1 MPAPPPAREQP
12 QGNPYAPALPPPL
25 IFEEFQGINTST
37 SRPGVPDEQMYWCD
51 GFFPLDRQNLRT
63 LYGIGAS
70 IYTPVG
76 FVGSGATGHV
86 TMTGFNI
93 GSLSIANAGT
103 VGQEFA
109 ANPGVGTF
117 PLSFS
122 GGGGS
127 GAAGT
132 ATISIVSSHFV
143 VTSVNLTSSGSGYT
157 STPSVTLTNN
167 WNTFPG
173 GVSPSFNAFLGTEQ
187 VATIVLDSGGSGY
200 ISPPQILIVGG
211 GGAGAAA
218 HATISGGAV
227 NALILDNGGANYT
240 STPTV
245 VVQAASTAGGIVY
258 FNFANIG
265 ATPLLMVIT
274 ADGSLWSVNLNTG
287 VATVAG
293 QAIIANPAL
302 GQMAI
307 TQWGSQYVIIVCN
320 QTNGYFLWDGSVLY
334 SPGGAAPPAIGG
346 TMPTGIGG
354 QAVETYNGQVWITSG
369 ASLTWSAPGTPVNFS
384 TGAGGGNNTS
394 TASYLRVGRI
404 QPISSNG
411 FLYLVNDSS
420 IDYISGVSTSGVP
433 LTTTFTLQNADPEVG
448 SPWANSVNI
457 WGGNIIAANPFGIQ
471 ICYGSRV
478 TKISDELD
486 GVYNTV
492 PNFANFQPSSA
503 KAILFGKKVVMFL
516 VPIIDPV
523 SGQQVNK
530 LLMWNGKRWWT
541 SQQDVPLNFIRHQEI
556 NSVLTAYGTDGKS
569 IYPLFA
575 QPSINLKKTVQS
587 KLWSA
592 PGGYQFEK
600 AAGRLWG
607 LAQYY
612 SFSSPN
618 LNISIDNESSSN
630 INTSTLALAPLTAK
644 WTNASGTVVSWI
656 NASGMTVNWFINGS
670 GIVVFPPT
678 SVGQRGAL
686 TGLTVQT
693 QAADMALTSLM
704 LGDEVVAYLG

>member
-12 QGNPYAPALPPPL
+12 QANPYQPSLPAPLV
-25 IFEEFQGINTST
+25 FEEFQGINTST

-51 GFFPLDRQNLRT
+51 GFFPLDKQNLRT
-63 LYGIGAS
+63 LYGIGPS

-93 GSLSIANAGT
+93 GSISITNQGNENIGAPTPNPPGPGT
-103 VGQEFA
+103 YA
-109 ANPGVGTF
+109 
-117 PLSFS
+117 LSFS

-132 ATISIVSSHFV
+132 ATVTQVAGFFR
-143 VTSVNLTSSGSGYT
+143 VTSVTLTSPGSGYT
-157 STPSVTLTNN
+157 SPPTVSLTNN
-167 WNTFPG
+167 WTTSPTFTA
-173 GVSPSFNAFLGTEQ
+173 SLGTEQ
-187 VATIVLDSGGSGY
+187 VATIVLDMGGSGY
-200 ISPPQILIVGG
+200 VSPPNILIVGG
-211 GGAGAAA
+211 GGSGALA

-227 NALILDNGGANYT
+227 NALILDSPGSGYT
-240 STPTV
+240 GIPTV

-265 ATPLLMVIT
+265 STPLLMVIT
-274 ADGSLWSVNLNTG
+274 QDGSLWSVNLNTG

-307 TQWGSQYVIIVCN
+307 TQWGSQFVIIVAN
-320 QTNGYFLWDGSVLY
+320 QTNGYWLWDGTTLFA
-334 SPGGAAPPAIGG
+334 PGNTAPATFGG

-354 QAVETYNGQVWITSG
+354 QAVETYNGQVWIVSG
-369 ASLTWSAPGTPVNFS
+369 ASLTWSAPGSAVNFS
-384 TGAGGGNNTS
+384 TSAGGGSNTS

-457 WGGNIIAANPFGIQ
+457 WGGNVIAANPFGIQ
-471 ICYGSRV
+471 IAYGSRV
-478 TKISDELD
+478 TKISDDLD

-516 VPIIDPV
+516 VPIIDPITA
-523 SGQQVNK
+523 QQVNK

-575 QPSINLKKTVQS
+575 QPSINLTKTAQS

-592 PGGYQFEK
+592 PGGYQFQK

-612 SFSSPN
+612 NFSKPN
-618 LNISIDNESSSN
+618 LMISIDNELSTNSN
-630 INTSTLALAPLTAK
+630 AKTLSLGPLTAT
-644 WTNASGTVVSWI
+644 WTNASGAVVPWVNGSGTTV
-656 NASGMTVNWFINGS
+656 TWFISGS

-678 SVGQRGAL
+678 SVGQQGAL

-693 QAADMALTSLM
+693 QAADMSLTSLM
-704 LGDEVVAYLG
+704 LGDEVVGYRG